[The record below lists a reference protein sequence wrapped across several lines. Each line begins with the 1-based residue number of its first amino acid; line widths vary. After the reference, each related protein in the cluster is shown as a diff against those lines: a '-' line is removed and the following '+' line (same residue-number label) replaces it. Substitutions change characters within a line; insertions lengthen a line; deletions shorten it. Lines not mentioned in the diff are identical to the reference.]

1 MRSMGRAGERS
12 GDRRSRLLGFAG
24 MLLVAIHAPFP
35 SEPKALA
42 RAAAASGLSAADLGN
57 RLRGTLPRVLLS
69 DADGEHLRAVAAE
82 LEPLGFVTAVC
93 DARAAPT
100 DAERVLAR
108 GLRLA
113 ADGFTAIDAG
123 GDEHECPWHAI
134 EGIQRGVR
142 VTTDVKK
149 ETKTETKLD
158 VGRALLSGGL
168 ILTRTEKKVT
178 ERKTESAEPF
188 VLVQRGDGEPD
199 VMLYERRIDYRFLG
213 RDMQPSSRGNL
224 EIVVQRL
231 RAGAPR
237 APFDDRVARPGF
249 VSSLPAAPIDG
260 VDLALFLVTLA
271 RHRGGAG

>member
-1 MRSMGRAGERS
+1 M
-12 GDRRSRLLGFAG
+12 F
-24 MLLVAIHAPFP
+24 LVAIHAPFP
-35 SEPKALA
+35 SEPRALA
-42 RAAAASGLSAADLGN
+42 RAAAAAGVSVADIGN

-69 DADGEHLRAVAAE
+69 DADGDRLRDIGAE

-100 DAERVLAR
+100 DAERVVAR
-108 GLRLA
+108 GLRMTS
-113 ADGFTAIDAG
+113 DGLTAIDAG
-123 GDEHECPWHAI
+123 GDEHECPWLTI
-134 EGIQRGVR
+134 EAIQRGAR

-168 ILTRTEKKVT
+168 ILTRKEKKVT
-178 ERKTESAEPF
+178 ERKTETSEPF
-188 VLVQRGDGEPD
+188 VLVQRSDGEPD
-199 VMLYERRIDYRFLG
+199 IMLYERRIDYRFLG
-213 RDMQPSSRGNL
+213 RDMQPYSRGNL

-231 RAGAPR
+231 RAAAPR
-237 APFDDRVARPGF
+237 AAYDDRVARPGF
-249 VSSLPAAPIDG
+249 VSSLPAAPVDG